1 MKSMNSTLGWGAL
14 LLLALLFPFLVG
26 NDYHLT
32 VMSMAYIFAIATIG
46 LNLITGYTGQF
57 NLAHSGFMAIGA
69 YTVGILTVDHQWPFW
84 AAFAL
89 SGFVAAFIG
98 FFVGIVSLR
107 LKGHFFSIFTLCI
120 GYIMFLLIEKWESL
134 THGTVGIIGIPG
146 PTPLAGVAFD
156 TPRAQ
161 YYLVLFF
168 LVLSVWVM
176 HRIVNSLLG
185 RTFMAIRNSDDLAEA
200 LGINLM
206 RNKVLAFMLS
216 VFYAGFAGGLYAGA
230 VRFIGPGVAGVEHTF
245 DMTMYMLI
253 GGIGTLLGPLLGAIS
268 MPWLTQYLQFLQDY
282 RFIVFGPLLVALI
295 IFAPHGIVG
304 TYLGW
309 KARNASRQAAST
321 AAPKQ
326 QMGIA
331 GTAQKGASNA

>member
-1 MKSMNSTLGWGAL
+1 MKTFDFKLGWL
-14 LLLALLFPFLVG
+14 LLLALAILFPFIAG

-32 VMSMAYIFAIATIG
+32 VMSTAYIFAIATVG

-57 NLAHSGFMAIGA
+57 NLAHSGFMAVGA
-69 YTVGILTVDHQWPFW
+69 YTVGILTVDHQVPFW
-84 AAFAL
+84 IAFAL
-89 SGFVAAFIG
+89 SGVVAAAIG

-107 LKGHFFSIFTLCI
+107 LKGHFFSIFTLCV

-146 PTPLAGVAFD
+146 PTPIAGIGFD

-168 LVLSVWVM
+168 LALSVWIM

-185 RTFMAIRNSDDLAEA
+185 RTFMAIRNGDELAEA

-216 VFYAGFAGGLYAGA
+216 VFYAGMAGGLYAGY
-230 VRFIGPGVAGVEHTF
+230 VRFLGPGIAGVEHTF

-253 GGIGTLLGPLLGAIS
+253 GGIGTMLGPLLGAIS
-268 MPWLTQYLQFLQDY
+268 VPWLTQYMQFLQDY
-282 RFIVFGPLLVALI
+282 RFLVFGPLLVVLI
-295 IFAPHGIVG
+295 IFLPNGVVG
-304 TYLGW
+304 SYLAW
-309 KARNASRQAAST
+309 KARRASRSAT
-321 AAPKQ
+321 P
-326 QMGIA
+326 
-331 GTAQKGASNA
+331 GASKERVAPAANQESGSHA